1 MSEVI
6 LFGIHADGNITEYDR
21 VNNAW
26 RGCIAVWEHL
36 RKKYQIKEDDSLFSI
51 NYKNTWNAFGTGKYK
66 RYEDIVIGT
75 TFDHALVYKEHFA
88 ELINAYQ
95 HYRKTDK
102 QNNLNQQLQIIKTM
116 QKDPDIIG
124 VAWNQN
130 SIVDDQ
136 WTRYDEDRDI
146 KIPYNIFKQH
156 IEWPFNHF
164 EVFTE
169 LKKQYN
175 KH

>member
-1 MSEVI
+1 
-6 LFGIHADGNITEYDR
+6 
-21 VNNAW
+21 
-26 RGCIAVWEHL
+26 
-36 RKKYQIKEDDSLFSI
+36 
-51 NYKNTWNAFGTGKYK
+51 
-66 RYEDIVIGT
+66 
-75 TFDHALVYKEHFA
+75 
-88 ELINAYQ
+88 
-95 HYRKTDK
+95 
-102 QNNLNQQLQIIKTM
+102 M

-136 WTRYDEDRDI
+136 WTRYDEDQDI
-146 KIPYNIFKQH
+146 EIPYNIFKQH
-156 IEWPFNHF
+156 IKWPFNHF